1 MGRPPTGE
9 TLANFFRRCFGFVLF
24 FLAALHL
31 FDDLQVKN
39 ADLYR
44 KKMHVFLV
52 TKSQQKHIKSHSQI
66 HHANDCLF
74 HWLRELKRDFLTAL
88 QFAIPSTTPTI
99 ACGEVSSLEGLQPLL
114 IHAE

>member
-44 KKMHVFLV
+44 KKMHVFFGDKV
-52 TKSQQKHIKSHSQI
+52 TAKTHQVTQP
-66 HHANDCLF
+66 D
-74 HWLRELKRDFLTAL
+74 
-88 QFAIPSTTPTI
+88 
-99 ACGEVSSLEGLQPLL
+99 SSRK
-114 IHAE
+114 